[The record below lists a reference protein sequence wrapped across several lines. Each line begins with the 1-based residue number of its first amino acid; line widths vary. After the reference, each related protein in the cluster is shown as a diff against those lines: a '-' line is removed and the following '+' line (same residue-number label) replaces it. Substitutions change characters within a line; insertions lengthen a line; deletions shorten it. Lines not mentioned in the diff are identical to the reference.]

1 MEKERILAIVVTHN
15 RLELLRG
22 CIDALFKQ
30 TVTNFDILVV
40 NNASTDGTREY
51 LNAQNSPRFKYVN
64 RTVNDGGAGGYHF
77 GFSYALNNC
86 YDYAWVMDDD
96 TLPSF
101 NALEELLKAS
111 SILGDYGFLAS
122 LVLFSDGSLAKMNNC
137 LLSSRITTKTACYY
151 QNNLYFLVKTAT
163 FVSFFVK
170 TSTLKEYGLPIK
182 EMFLWS
188 DDTEFSSRISKE
200 KPCFFIP
207 QSIVIHRSIS
217 NYYPDLVTLKKEN
230 FWKMELNIR
239 NRFYI
244 ARRDGFIK
252 ILRFFARHFL
262 LIIKIFCKA
271 KDSKLL
277 RIWVVIKGTILGFFF
292 FPSKKSE

>member
-1 MEKERILAIVVTHN
+1 M
-15 RLELLRG
+15 
-22 CIDALFKQ
+22 
-30 TVTNFDILVV
+30 
-40 NNASTDGTREY
+40 
-51 LNAQNSPRFKYVN
+51 
-64 RTVNDGGAGGYHF
+64 
-77 GFSYALNNC
+77 LNN
-86 YDYAWVMDDD
+86 
-96 TLPSF
+96 
-101 NALEELLKAS
+101 
-111 SILGDYGFLAS
+111 S
-122 LVLFSDGSLAKMNNC
+122 LIK
-137 LLSSRITTKTACYY
+137 
-151 QNNLYFLVKTAT
+151 NLR
-163 FVSFFVK
+163 
-170 TSTLKEYGLPIK
+170 KEYGLPIK

-188 DDTEFSSRISKE
+188 DDTEFSTRISKE

-262 LIIKIFCKA
+262 LIIKIFCRA